1 MKFAVSSTK
10 YPFKYLRLFRE
21 LNLGN
26 RKLITTTK
34 TREKLWKGYF
44 PLGTLPRLKHWDR
57 GRGH

>member
-34 TREKLWKGYF
+34 TREKLWKV
-44 PLGTLPRLKHWDR
+44 PRLKHWDR